1 MHTDTKENE
10 ADLVSE
16 KTIERT
22 YQRKL
27 LRSQPLPLLLALLD
41 HAPAVVGAAA
51 PPHTELLRAFG
62 TCIEALKPALQNGGQ
77 RLQGFNAESSIYNIR
92 YHVNVN
98 STSAPHFQM

>member
-27 LRSQPLPLLLALLD
+27 LRSQQRPNNV
-41 HAPAVVGAAA
+41 HHV
-51 PPHTELLRAFG
+51 
-62 TCIEALKPALQNGGQ
+62 TCPQNTITKAT
-77 RLQGFNAESSIYNIR
+77 RNN
-92 YHVNVN
+92 
-98 STSAPHFQM
+98 